1 MLPLLPF
8 VFALECALGGESSN
22 IWERTKFSLREPYCE
37 KVARAKRKL
46 SDAIGT
52 DDAAALAR
60 EAEVLWP
67 EGVAARLILAEVAL
81 RRREFALVVTILESL
96 LVVRGDLLRDPET
109 RWLYARAL
117 HRVGRVDDA
126 RTTFRTLVASADAIP
141 LPGANQ
147 ALLEA
152 AILLLES
159 PALRVEADTILE
171 RLANTNSDIPA
182 GIARSTRELIAEPL
196 AVSESKKKP
205 KLPMLRASPS
215 MIEHAMQAGWL
226 HQEASTALR
235 AYALEPNDRKAAISL
250 WRTVAEKGDS
260 FWSKIA
266 RSRLDRGLLSL
277 AGK

>member
-52 DDAAALAR
+52 DDAAALAK

-67 EGVAARLILAEVAL
+67 EGVAARLILAEVAF
-81 RRREFALVVTILESL
+81 RRREYPAVVAILESL
-96 LVVRGDLLRDPET
+96 LTSRGDLLRDPET

-117 HRVGRVDDA
+117 HRVGRVEDA
-126 RTTFRTLVASADAIP
+126 RTTFRTLVGSADAIP
-141 LPGANQ
+141 LPGASQ

-152 AILLLES
+152 AMLLLET
-159 PALRVEADTILE
+159 PAFRVEADTVLE
-171 RLANTNSDIPA
+171 RLANTNSDIPS
-182 GIARSTRELIAEPL
+182 GIARSTRELTSEP
-196 AVSESKKKP
+196 VTESENKKKIKSP
-205 KLPMLRASPS
+205 LLRASAS
-215 MIEHAMQAGWL
+215 MIDHATQAGWI

-235 AYALEPNDRKAAISL
+235 AYALEPNDRKAAIAL

-260 FWSKIA
+260 VWSKIA
-266 RSRLDRGLLSL
+266 RSRLDKGPFSS
-277 AGK
+277 AGR